1 MERPKV
7 QDMEGSVTCPM
18 RDCGWDIYW
27 ELDERLT
34 ISPQE
39 QFQMG
44 RQAALVYLDM
54 HQQKEHNSKGN
65 EANIR
70 GFAQN
75 RDDGCRGS
83 DEGDS

>member
-44 RQAALVYLDM
+44 RQAALVYT
-54 HQQKEHNSKGN
+54 
-65 EANIR
+65 
-70 GFAQN
+70 
-75 RDDGCRGS
+75 
-83 DEGDS
+83 